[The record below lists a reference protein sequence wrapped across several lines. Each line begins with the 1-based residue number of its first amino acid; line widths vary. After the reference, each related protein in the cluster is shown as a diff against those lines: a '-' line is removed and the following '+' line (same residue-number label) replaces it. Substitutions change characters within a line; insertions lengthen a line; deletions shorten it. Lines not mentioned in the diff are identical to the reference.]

1 MPTSKELT
9 IRMEDRPG
17 TLAKFCKTL
26 ADHRVN
32 ILAFQTF
39 QSVPA
44 EGKSVVRIV
53 VDDPSGAKK
62 ALDGEHIGY
71 TEAEVAQ
78 VKLPNRPG
86 ELRRAASQLGD
97 ANINIEYGYSGLDAS
112 NSPIAFFG
120 VKDVKKAVAV
130 LDKIAAAA

>member
-86 ELRRAASQLGD
+86 ELRRAAIKHSTVHEHIVELF
-97 ANINIEYGYSGLDAS
+97 N
-112 NSPIAFFG
+112 
-120 VKDVKKAVAV
+120 
-130 LDKIAAAA
+130 